1 MAAYERKL
9 SDPVELFG
17 KPVPRVYLLEPRARH
32 LSRYGEPRMSAY
44 NGKTGTGFSVDND
57 EAIAK
62 YLDDLLSLDGRNEV
76 EGGGR
81 ALYGLLALEDG
92 IALRD
97 ALIDFFDK
105 AKLKLI
111 SEPSTT

>member
-9 SDPVELFG
+9 SEPVELFG
-17 KPVPRVYLLEPRARH
+17 KPVSRVYLLEPRARH
-32 LSRYGEPRMSAY
+32 LARHGEPQMSAY
-44 NGKTGTGFSVDND
+44 NGKTQTGFSVDND

-62 YLDDLLSLDGRNEV
+62 YIDDLLSLDGKTEV
-76 EGGGR
+76 DGGGR

-97 ALIDFFDK
+97 ALVDFFGK
-105 AKLKLI
+105 AKLRLI
-111 SEPSTT
+111 SGQSTT